1 MLRRKLPHVWQP
13 PTGFFYIYSLFPRI
27 FPEMV
32 PGSSSRNSADS
43 RCNIRNLCERIRVGH
58 GDSPFWKIKNA
69 SRTRFLRRV
78 KQTRGTT
85 QIAKLLFRHL
95 FEVQQLLCTD
105 VAYTGNAY
113 WVIDLWGFRLRRDGN
128 STVLYRAHTT
138 PDSLENSLRIP
149 SSSTPLRIA
158 YWICAHFITV
168 KRHCQYIHQT
178 KKSPCYNAYFLC
190 HAQMY
195 ATKRRIHSFL
205 L

>member
-85 QIAKLLFRHL
+85 QIAKMIFRHL
-95 FEVQQLLCTD
+95 FEVQQLLCTN

-113 WVIDLWGFRLRRDGN
+113 WVINLWGFRLRRD
-128 STVLYRAHTT
+128 RKFCC
-138 PDSLENSLRIP
+138 SLPGSHHPRLSEIP
-149 SSSTPLRIA
+149 SRFRLHQRLCESLINLSILYHCTPSLSIQRI
-158 YWICAHFITV
+158 Y
-168 KRHCQYIHQT
+168 
-178 KKSPCYNAYFLC
+178 
-190 HAQMY
+190 
-195 ATKRRIHSFL
+195 
-205 L
+205 

>member
-1 MLRRKLPHVWQP
+1 MHTIL
-13 PTGFFYIYSLFPRI
+13 IISL
-27 FPEMV
+27 
-32 PGSSSRNSADS
+32 NSNFRDKK
-43 RCNIRNLCERIRVGH
+43 RLKNL
-58 GDSPFWKIKNA
+58 K
-69 SRTRFLRRV
+69 FLRRV

-85 QIAKLLFRHL
+85 QIAKFLFRHL

-178 KKSPCYNAYFLC
+178 KKSPSYNAYFLR
-190 HAQMY
+190 HAQMC
-195 ATKRRIHSFL
+195 AIKRRTHSFL

>member
-1 MLRRKLPHVWQP
+1 MSFSSFNHRQRKSNYPA
-13 PTGFFYIYSLFPRI
+13 I
-27 FPEMV
+27 M
-32 PGSSSRNSADS
+32 SAS
-43 RCNIRNLCERIRVGH
+43 IRSALNLQIAAPIPAILL
-58 GDSPFWKIKNA
+58 SKNKKRLKKR
-69 SRTRFLRRV
+69 SFLRRV

-85 QIAKLLFRHL
+85 QIAKILFRHL

-158 YWICAHFITV
+158 Y
-168 KRHCQYIHQT
+168 
-178 KKSPCYNAYFLC
+178 
-190 HAQMY
+190 
-195 ATKRRIHSFL
+195 
-205 L
+205 